1 MDLQHQPIFDRAPSP
16 PIEQQA
22 FTIAE
27 FCTAHRISQ
36 GLYFKLQR
44 AGKGP
49 RVMPLGASIR
59 ISVEAARE
67 WRLAREREA
76 VAA

>member
-1 MDLQHQPIFDRAPSP
+1 METQYPQFVRLP
-16 PIEQQA
+16 PPAIEPLA

-27 FCTAHRISQ
+27 FCTAHRISRST
-36 GLYFKLQR
+36 YFKLR
-44 AGKGP
+44 TAGKGP

-67 WRLAREREA
+67 WRQAREREA